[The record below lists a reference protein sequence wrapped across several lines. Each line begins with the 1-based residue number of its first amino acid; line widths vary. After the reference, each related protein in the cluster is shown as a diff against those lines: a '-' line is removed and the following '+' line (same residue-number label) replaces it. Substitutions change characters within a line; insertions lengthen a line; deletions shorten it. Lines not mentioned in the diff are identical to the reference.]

1 VPSPSPGTGA
11 ALTGVAAI
19 SAKDAWAVGTSDGK
33 TLILRWN
40 GKAWKRLP
48 SPSPGTSAGLAG
60 VAAFTARAAWAVGDT
75 GTRTGARTL
84 ILRWNGTSW
93 KRVPGPS
100 PGTGASL
107 AGVAG
112 VTARSAWAVGT
123 TYPNSFGSIETLI
136 LGWNGKAWKQVP
148 GPNPGG
154 SPLFGVAA
162 VSAHSS
168 WAVGCRACE
177 GGPNKAL
184 VEHWNGKAWKQV
196 PSPETPPPAV
206 TWPRWPPSPRAA
218 RGRSAT
224 PTPSAPA

>member
-84 ILRWNGTSW
+84 ILR
-93 KRVPGPS
+93 
-100 PGTGASL
+100 
-107 AGVAG
+107 
-112 VTARSAWAVGT
+112 
-123 TYPNSFGSIETLI
+123 
-136 LGWNGKAWKQVP
+136 
-148 GPNPGG
+148 
-154 SPLFGVAA
+154 
-162 VSAHSS
+162 
-168 WAVGCRACE
+168 
-177 GGPNKAL
+177 
-184 VEHWNGKAWKQV
+184 
-196 PSPETPPPAV
+196 
-206 TWPRWPPSPRAA
+206 
-218 RGRSAT
+218 
-224 PTPSAPA
+224 